1 MLKIH
6 AWEHLSSSGG
16 DTTVSVLTMAGDTC
30 DGALLLFLHMED
42 NGVRTTDVHDYG
54 VQVYVEKLG
63 NSAHLLSRSVERGS
77 YFTHRN
83 IYKLVVHSS
92 T

>member
-1 MLKIH
+1 MLVLYNT
-6 AWEHLSSSGG
+6 ESDG
-16 DTTVSVLTMAGDTC
+16 VS
-30 DGALLLFLHMED
+30 
-42 NGVRTTDVHDYG
+42 TTDFHDYE